1 MKNKYI
7 LLVSKIENGIIETAD
22 IWTFNK
28 EEEQKRGKNFIT
40 SLENVEKEL
49 SEQIKAQRKNISF
62 SGKKQN
68 VYIKTFDSHNFYYPF
83 DAGNEELLGVC
94 RELNLL
100 NELKEKI
107 SLLRK
112 KKVSFTKWEEEKLL
126 SIDSSLDPEI
136 ITKIDSIF
144 SFRVSLNFRFTG
156 IPKEE
161 WNNSLKTII
170 LYKLHPAN
178 YFISWDSILV

>member
-1 MKNKYI
+1 MQNKYI
-7 LLVSKIENGIIETAD
+7 LLISKIENGVFETAD
-22 IWTFNK
+22 LWAFDKK
-28 EEEQKRGKNFIT
+28 EDQKKGKDFII
-40 SLENVEKEL
+40 SLENIEKEL
-49 SEQIKAQRKNISF
+49 LKQIKTQQKSIFS

-83 DAGNEELLGVC
+83 DAGNKELLEVC

-126 SIDSSLDPEI
+126 SMDSSLDFGI
-136 ITKIDSIF
+136 IAKIDSIL
-144 SFRVSLNFRFTG
+144 SFRISLNFRLTD
-156 IPKEE
+156 IPEEE
-161 WNNSLKTII
+161 WSNSLKTII
-170 LYKLHPAN
+170 LYKLQPTD